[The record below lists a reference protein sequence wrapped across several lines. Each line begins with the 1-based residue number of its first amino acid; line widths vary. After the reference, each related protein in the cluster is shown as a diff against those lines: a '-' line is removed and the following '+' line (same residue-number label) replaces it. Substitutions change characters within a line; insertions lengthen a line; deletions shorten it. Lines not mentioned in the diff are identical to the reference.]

1 MRPGLRL
8 RLLNNVPP
16 SNHMTREGSKS
27 SSSLLRDEWNR
38 KRANKGA
45 LLTFTALTLLTVG
58 VIMNW
63 IASDMKLVTTNVQS
77 LVSKETEA
85 ETIGGKATESAIAI
99 SDNQHVTTDDINKQT
114 HNTLKFHKFTL
125 KTKEMFMW
133 KGRQRK
139 LCKHM
144 QTVVKN
150 NEQQQQQQQPL
161 VAYAKVSCQ
170 QLHVQKRHGNLIY
183 GLYAMHLAAMAN
195 GIDLV
200 FECKETKKESNNN
213 VFWWLQSRPDDIMET
228 RALLRQST
236 TELYDEETLSSKD
249 ACRGMGKITFGYAY
263 NLARAQLRN
272 MAIGTFGARQFG
284 ESKNTVNTTTT
295 MSSLSSSLQT
305 TPLYPDEELDQVA
318 IHFRC
323 GDVLDGFPTTNYGMV
338 PFDVYR
344 SALLASNTTYSS
356 IGIVTQPFKQGKNL
370 RSLDAKHSK
379 GCEQIVTSLQNYL
392 SHHFSHAKVT
402 IRNSQSDTIPMVMSR
417 LVLAE
422 HTICIRSTFCVFP
435 ALATFGEATFLP
447 EGVAYFVDPIARSHP
462 NIHLL
467 DSNNVPFLF
476 SKQIKK
482 LGLNKTIFWL
492 EHKVMT

>member
-1 MRPGLRL
+1 MRRGLRL
-8 RLLNNVPP
+8 RLLLNNVSP
-16 SNHMTREGSKS
+16 SYHMTREEGSKS
-27 SSSLLRDEWNR
+27 SPSLLQDEWNR

-45 LLTFTALTLLTVG
+45 LLTFTALILLTVG

-63 IASDMKLVTTNVQS
+63 IASDIKLATTNVQS
-77 LVSKETEA
+77 LVNKEMEA
-85 ETIGGKATESAIAI
+85 ETIGKDADSAAVAI
-99 SDNQHVTTDDINKQT
+99 SDNQNVTTTDDIKKEN
-114 HNTLKFHKFTL
+114 HNTFKVHKFTL
-125 KTKEMFMW
+125 KTNEMFMW
-133 KGRQRK
+133 RGRQKK

-144 QTVVKN
+144 QNVVKN
-150 NEQQQQQQQPL
+150 NEQQHQPL

-200 FECKETKKESNNN
+200 FECLETKKVSNNN
-213 VFWWLQSRPDDIMET
+213 VFWWLQSRQDDIMET

-249 ACRGMGKITFGYAY
+249 ACRGMGKITFGYAFD
-263 NLARAQLRN
+263 LARVQLRN
-272 MAIGTFGARQFG
+272 MAIGIFGARQFD
-284 ESKNTVNTTTT
+284 ESKNTDNKT
-295 MSSLSSSLQT
+295 SSLSSSLQT

-323 GDVLDGFPTTNYGMV
+323 GDVLSGFSTNNYGMV

-344 SALLASNTTYSS
+344 SALLASNSNYTS

-370 RSLDAKHSK
+370 RSLDAKHSMDCK
-379 GCEQIVTSLQNYL
+379 QIVTSLQNYL

-402 IRNSQSDTIPMVMSR
+402 IRNSQSDTIPIVMSR

-447 EGVAYFVDPIARSHP
+447 EGVAYFVDPIARSHS

-467 DSNNVPFLF
+467 DSNKVPFLF

>member
-1 MRPGLRL
+1 
-8 RLLNNVPP
+8 
-16 SNHMTREGSKS
+16 
-27 SSSLLRDEWNR
+27 
-38 KRANKGA
+38 
-45 LLTFTALTLLTVG
+45 
-58 VIMNW
+58 MNW
-63 IASDMKLVTTNVQS
+63 LNPWVASDIKLATTNV
-77 LVSKETEA
+77 A
-85 ETIGGKATESAIAI
+85 M
-99 SDNQHVTTDDINKQT
+99 SDSQHVTTTDDIKKEN

-125 KTKEMFMW
+125 KPNEIFMW
-133 KGRQRK
+133 KGRQKK

-144 QTVVKN
+144 QNVKN
-150 NEQQQQQQQPL
+150 KEQHQQPL

-170 QLHVQKRHGNLIY
+170 QLHNQKRHGNLIY
-183 GLYAMHLAAMAN
+183 GLYAMHLAAMSN

-200 FECKETKKESNNN
+200 FECKETKKVSNN
-213 VFWWLQSRPDDIMET
+213 VFWWLQSRQDDIMET

-272 MAIGTFGARQFG
+272 MAVGIFGARQEFG
-284 ESKNTVNTTTT
+284 EGKNTDNTT
-295 MSSLSSSLQT
+295 SSLSSSLKT
-305 TPLYPDEELDQVA
+305 TPLYPEEELDQVA

-323 GDVLDGFPTTNYGMV
+323 GDVLSGFSTTNYGMV

-344 SALLASNTTYSS
+344 TALLASNSNYTS

-370 RSLDAKHSK
+370 RSLDAKHSMDCK
-379 GCEQIVTSLQNYL
+379 QIVSSLQNYL

-435 ALATFGEATFLP
+435 ALATFGEVTFLP

-467 DSNNVPFLF
+467 DSNKVPFLF

-492 EHKVMT
+492 EHKVMA